1 MHTQQRF
8 WQELFWVWFFKLLST
23 NHGFCCALFV
33 FWKSGNYL
41 FHLKHFLSRV
51 WREGLPSDGIF
62 PSFPPSLSSPAKFF
76 PPTSRQ
82 NWFLKGATPRALD
95 LGRCRNFPRCKTG
108 ASALTQMFTCCYHY
122 CCDVNFIVFNFW
134 FSEKQR
140 ASCGVKNKM

>member
-1 MHTQQRF
+1 MSFSLRNF
-8 WQELFWVWFFKLLST
+8 SLFAHATTFLQKLFLVWLFKLLST

-62 PSFPPSLSSPAKFF
+62 PSFPPSLLASANLF
-76 PPTSRQ
+76 PPTSKLVPKRSH
-82 NWFLKGATPRALD
+82 TPSPD

-108 ASALTQMFTCCYHY
+108 AAVLTQMFTCY
-122 CCDVNFIVFNFW
+122 CHCRCDVNFIVFNF
-134 FSEKQR
+134 
-140 ASCGVKNKM
+140 